1 MDPWALTGI
10 IVLSMAVGALLGA
23 GIGYFDVQR
32 EQNAQIKA
40 INERLNTL

>member
-10 IVLSMAVGALLGA
+10 VALSMAVGTLLGA
-23 GIGYFDVQR
+23 GIGYFDAQR